1 MFEQK
6 VLKARNVLAQ
16 YKRRGT
22 MSEMLGK
29 KDTTPSQRWALIFG
43 LKTFTGCQ
51 QDEEESELTKY
62 DLRNTSF
69 LPQFT

>member
-16 YKRRGT
+16 YERRGT

-29 KDTTPSQRWALIFG
+29 KDTTPSQRWAWIICMEMG
-43 LKTFTGCQ
+43 IGSQ
-51 QDEEESELTKY
+51 QDGNVNKKAV
-62 DLRNTSF
+62 RR
-69 LPQFT
+69 LP